1 MQQSALGELV
11 TLLLVILIMLGGFA
25 MIISAMTGTPLVGRM
40 YSAIFRVVVLRPLRW
55 MLRQLEIALTQ
66 LLRWGGR
73 QLARFLRWSA
83 RQLGQLLVYLGRQFG
98 RGVRYAW
105 VRLTT

>member
-1 MQQSALGELV
+1 MQQSAFGEFI

-25 MIISAMTGTPLVGRM
+25 MMISAFSGTPLVGRM
-40 YSAIFRVVVLRPLRW
+40 YSAIFRTLVLRPLRW
-55 MLRQLEIALTQ
+55 GLRQLEIALTR

-73 QLARFLRWSA
+73 QLWRFVQWSA
-83 RQLGQLLVYLGRQFG
+83 RQLG